1 MKYLT
6 IFLSIILTKQLYAI
20 EAESRFE
27 SELKY
32 LEQEALVTDEV
43 KISHSAIRK
52 EEIIDK
58 KLEVKKDKAEE
69 ENIFFKTEEIRP
81 RRVRS
86 R

>member
-6 IFLSIILTKQLYAI
+6 IFLSIILTKQLYAL

-32 LEQEALVTDEV
+32 LEQEALITDEV
-43 KISHSAIRK
+43 KLSNSAILK
-52 EEIIDK
+52 EVIIKD
-58 KLEVKKDKAEE
+58 KKDKTEE